1 MNRWGRQRSRGLC
14 IKAKNPLKT
23 LRGRTALLSSCRYV
37 RVWPF
42 RIRKSKWTEFAADAD
57 NLNLREHIF
66 EKRQYGARMHMII
79 CKMSM

>member
-1 MNRWGRQRSRGLC
+1 M
-14 IKAKNPLKT
+14 
-23 LRGRTALLSSCRYV
+23 LSSCRHV

-66 EKRQYGARMHMII
+66 EKRLVWGAYAYDYLQDVNV
-79 CKMSM
+79 KAAGLSPFPEQ